1 MNKFKRLAL
10 SATGALLISGGAYL
24 GYLQAQPTEELYS
37 DLTLANLEALG
48 LPPGFLDVNGDIYTD
63 DWTGRDDCTP
73 SDGGTCG
80 QVIVTP
86 SGSHMEYLVG
96 ATHAPARP

>member
-24 GYLQAQPTEELYS
+24 SYLQAQPTEELYS

-48 LPPGFLDVNGDIYTD
+48 VLPGFLDVDGDIYTD
-63 DWTGRDDCTP
+63 DWTGRDDCA
-73 SDGGTCG
+73 SQLGSNCG
-80 QVIVTP
+80 QLVVTP

-96 ATHAPARP
+96 ARAKTTLP

>member
-24 GYLQAQPTEELYS
+24 GYLQAQTTEELYS

-48 LPPGFLDVNGDIYTD
+48 SLPGILDVNGDIYTD
-63 DWTGRDDCTP
+63 NWAGRDDCSP
-73 SDGGTCG
+73 SNGQNCG
-80 QVIVTP
+80 QLVVTP

-96 ATHAPARP
+96 AKQATIRP

>member
-10 SATGALLISGGAYL
+10 SATGALLISGGAYV
-24 GYLQAQPTEELYS
+24 GYLQAQPAEEQYS

-48 LPPGFLDVNGDIYTD
+48 VAPGFLDVNGDIYTD

-73 SDGGTCG
+73 SNGNNCG
-80 QVIVTP
+80 MTVVTP
-86 SGSHMEYLVG
+86 SGNHVEYLVG
-96 ATHAPARP
+96 AKHAPIRP